1 MTEKSI
7 VRNVK
12 ARAGSVVIGAMGQV
26 MKIAPR
32 VADVVD
38 RSVSLV
44 PVLVERFVRVA
55 MVPGQIHGI
64 VNVDGVGGEDML
76 IARHAMALGLMSVS
90 PAMDLA
96 TRNVLGV
103 GVEGIKSVMSA
114 MGVLPLN
121 VNVVPEMVNYVLP
134 VPNVMAMDE

>member
-7 VRNVK
+7 VLNVK

-55 MVPGQIHGI
+55 MVPGQIHGM
-64 VNVDGVGGEDML
+64 VNVYGVGGVDML

-103 GVEGIKSVMSA
+103 GGEGIKIVMSA

-134 VPNVMAMDE
+134 VPNVMAMDK